1 MWDRVKALANE
12 MQWRHDG
19 QRLGLE
25 GVFSGAALGMVLLY
39 LVQEQAAQGLGSGTG
54 PLPAAA
60 AAGLGRG

>member
-1 MWDRVKALANE
+1 

-19 QRLGLE
+19 RRLGLE